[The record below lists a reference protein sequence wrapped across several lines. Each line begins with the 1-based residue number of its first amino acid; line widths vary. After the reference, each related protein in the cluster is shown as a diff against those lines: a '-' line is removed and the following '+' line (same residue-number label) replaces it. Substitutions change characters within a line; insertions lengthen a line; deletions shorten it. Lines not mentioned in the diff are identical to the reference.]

1 MNITGTKLNVIAV
14 GVSNEPR
21 CKLSQ
26 VCRNLIGMEI
36 GFVHI
41 PVVHFYH

>member
-1 MNITGTKLNVIAV
+1 MNITGTKLNGTV